1 MSHNTSISFPAG
13 AMGPGMTP
21 PFLVSSLIP
30 GQGGVTGE
38 YGDINV
44 APEELNQRVGPVR
57 SPIGPV
63 WGYRDQTTA
72 LGPLTLIPSNIPG
85 PIYPGVGPGS
95 WHAGPTVVRDGNLPY
110 GTYSRRFRRK
120 DRKFRTYGAAIPEEY
135 YDSSKM
141 AIAGGAVAGAVVGLF
156 FPQVGFAKGAV
167 AGAAAMLANQLFWGM
182 AAKMVSEDK

>member
-1 MSHNTSISFPAG
+1 MSNNTSISFPAG

-57 SPIGPV
+57 SPLGPV
-63 WGYRDQTTA
+63 SGYRDQTA
-72 LGPLTLIPSNIPG
+72 PLGPLTLIPSNIPG

-95 WHAGPTVVRDGNLPY
+95 WHVGPTVVRRGKIPY
-110 GTYSRRFRRK
+110 GPYSRRFRRK
-120 DRKFRTYGAAIPEEY
+120 DRKFRTYGADIPEEY
-135 YDSSKM
+135 YEDSKM
-141 AIAGGAVAGAVVGLF
+141 KLAQAAVGGAVLGLFLRDLGVVKGAIAGATI
-156 FPQVGFAKGAV
+156 
-167 AGAAAMLANQLFWGM
+167 MLANQLFWGLT
-182 AAKMVSEDK
+182 AKMAPEVK

>member
-1 MSHNTSISFPAG
+1 MHNTSISFPAG

-30 GQGGVTGE
+30 GQGGLTGE

-72 LGPLTLIPSNIPG
+72 LGPVAYIPQNIPG

-95 WHAGPTVVRDGNLPY
+95 WHVGPTVVRRGKIPY
-110 GTYSRRFRRK
+110 GPYSRRFRRK
-120 DRKFRTYGAAIPEEY
+120 DRKFRTYGADIPEEY

-141 AIAGGAVAGAVVGLF
+141 AVAQGAVAGAVLGLF
-156 FPQVGFAKGAV
+156 VRDLGFVKGAI
-167 AGAAAMLANQLFWGM
+167 AGASIMLANQLFWGF
-182 AAKMVSEDK
+182 AAKLAPTEK